1 MDKESSGKK
10 KKKRVQWRAR
20 NLSKQE
26 RPKIFSLK
34 LASACLRGRAIVLA
48 TRQVHS
54 KWNHLHSAL
63 TGPFL
68 VTVLGVKKKETH
80 ASRAKS
86 HPAKGLA
93 WWCSPPPR
101 PMISETLGQNTV
113 CNLPGQQ
120 HAEYIK
126 LPGASLQGTTLSDL
140 GPLKCVVSG
149 FQRPEVWDQGANKAM
164 LPLKTPGS
172 VCSRLLSSF
181 W

>member
-1 MDKESSGKK
+1 M
-10 KKKRVQWRAR
+10 
-20 NLSKQE
+20 
-26 RPKIFSLK
+26 F
-34 LASACLRGRAIVLA
+34 
-48 TRQVHS
+48 RQVHS

-80 ASRAKS
+80 TSIAKS
-86 HPAKGLA
+86 HPAKGLG
-93 WWCSPPPR
+93 WWCSTPR
-101 PMISETLGQNTV
+101 PMVSETLGQSTI

-126 LPGASLQGTTLSDL
+126 LPGASLSRYHIESYYI

-149 FQRPEVWDQGANKAM
+149 LQRPEVWDQGANKAM